1 MTGMDQEQRKADLAR
16 RNKRTGLASA
26 GLVTFM
32 VGLSFAAVPL
42 YDLFCRVTGFGGTTQ
57 RSAAAP
63 GAMGDRQ
70 ITIRFN
76 ATTHPN
82 LPWRFMPEQPSV
94 TLRLGEEGL
103 AFYSATNR
111 SEAPVTGVS
120 TYNVTPEKVGRYF
133 HKIACF
139 CFDEQTLTP
148 GERVD
153 MPVTFWVDP
162 KITEDPSTRDVTTI
176 TLSYSFFRTIEDAKK
191 AGALA
196 NAGPHVGRAGT
207 RQN

>member
-1 MTGMDQEQRKADLAR
+1 
-16 RNKRTGLASA
+16 
-26 GLVTFM
+26 
-32 VGLSFAAVPL
+32 
-42 YDLFCRVTGFGGTTQ
+42 VTGFGGTTQ

-63 GAMGDRQ
+63 GAAGDRQ

-82 LPWRFMPEQPSV
+82 LPWRFMPEQTSV

-111 SEAPVTGVS
+111 SDAPVTGVS

-148 GERVD
+148 NERVD

-162 KITEDPSTRDVTTI
+162 RIAEDPSTRDITTI

>member
-1 MTGMDQEQRKADLAR
+1 MKAMEQQAQKTVLAR
-16 RNKRTGLASA
+16 RNRRTGLAAA
-26 GLVTFM
+26 GVVTFM

-63 GAMGDRQ
+63 GAVGDRP

-82 LPWRFMPEQPSV
+82 LPWRFTPEQPSV

-111 SEAPVTGVS
+111 SDAPVTGVS

-148 GERVD
+148 GERAD

-162 KITEDPSTRDVTTI
+162 KIAEDPSTRDITTI

>member
-1 MTGMDQEQRKADLAR
+1 MNAMDQEAQNTTLVR
-16 RNKRTGLASA
+16 RNRRTGLAAA
-26 GLVTFM
+26 GIVTFM

-42 YDLFCRVTGFGGTTQ
+42 YDLFCRATGFGGTTQ

-63 GAMGDRQ
+63 GAAGDRQ

-82 LPWRFMPEQPSV
+82 LPWRFTPEQPSL

-103 AFYSATNR
+103 AFYAAANR
-111 SEAPVTGVS
+111 ADTPVTGIS

-139 CFDEQTLTP
+139 CFDEQTLSP

-162 KITEDPSTRDVTTI
+162 RIAEDPNTRDITTI
-176 TLSYSFFRTIEDAKK
+176 TLSYSFFRTIEDAKR

-196 NAGPHVGRAGT
+196 NAGPHVGRANT

>member
-1 MTGMDQEQRKADLAR
+1 MKAMEQEAQKTVLAR
-16 RNKRTGLASA
+16 RNRRTGLAAA
-26 GLVTFM
+26 GVVTFM

-63 GAMGDRQ
+63 GAAGDRQ

-82 LPWRFMPEQPSV
+82 LPWRFMPEQNSV

-111 SEAPVTGVS
+111 SEVPVTGVS

-148 GERVD
+148 NERVD

-162 KITEDPSTRDVTTI
+162 RIAEDPSTRDITTI
-176 TLSYSFFRTIEDAKK
+176 TLSYSFFRTMEDAKK

>member
-1 MTGMDQEQRKADLAR
+1 MKAMEQQAQKTVLAR
-16 RNKRTGLASA
+16 RNRRTGLAAA
-26 GLVTFM
+26 GIVTFM

-63 GAMGDRQ
+63 GAVGDRQ

-82 LPWRFMPEQPSV
+82 LPWRFTPEQPSA

-103 AFYSATNR
+103 AFYAAANR
-111 SEAPVTGVS
+111 ADTAVTGIS

-139 CFDEQTLTP
+139 CFDEQTLSP

-162 KITEDPSTRDVTTI
+162 KIAEDPNTRDITTI